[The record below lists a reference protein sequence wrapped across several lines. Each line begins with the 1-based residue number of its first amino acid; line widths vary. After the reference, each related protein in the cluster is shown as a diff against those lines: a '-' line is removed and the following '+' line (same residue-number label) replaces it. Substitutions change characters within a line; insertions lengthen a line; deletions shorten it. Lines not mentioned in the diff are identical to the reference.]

1 MKWSEENIKYLK
13 ENFGKIKAKEIA
25 YILGRSYDAVHK
37 KAQSLGLFGDR
48 GINRKYTVNN
58 LYFSEINVENSYWA
72 GFIAADGCITKNYI
86 KIMISIRD
94 LKLLKQFKK
103 DIEYTGPIYISKK
116 LKRCSLEFRSLNMIK
131 DLKTKW
137 NIVEKKSL
145 ILEPPKVKLTKENF
159 LAYVKGYID
168 GDGSI
173 YLEKDTKYLRISII
187 GTFELLNWIKEKIN
201 IRCSNIQ
208 KHKNIY
214 KFRYSGKMA
223 ESLYKKLEKL
233 KTFKLSR
240 KWKFLLTNYNPHDKI
255 DVGAVTV

>member
-1 MKWSEENIKYLK
+1 MKWSEENIRYLR

-25 YILGRSYDAVHK
+25 VVLGRSYDAIHK
-37 KAQSLGLFGDR
+37 KAQSLKLIGDK
-48 GINRKYTVNN
+48 GINRKYTINDS
-58 LYFSEINVENSYWA
+58 YFSSINLQNSYWA

-86 KIMISIRD
+86 KIMISIKD
-94 LKLLKQFKK
+94 IKLLRQFKK

-116 LKRCSLEFRSLNMIK
+116 LKRCSLEFRSSNIIK
-131 DLKTKW
+131 DLKTQW

-145 ILEPPKVKLTKENF
+145 ILKPPKVKLTKANF

-173 YLEKDTKYLRISII
+173 YLEKNKKYLRISII

-208 KHKNIY
+208 KYKNIY

-223 ESLYKKLEKL
+223 EYLYRKLNKL
-233 KTFKLSR
+233 KTFKLTR
-240 KWKFLLTNYNPHDKI
+240 KWKFSLDNYNPHDKI